1 MADFDITLA
10 VDSRYHKTSLLTTTV
25 GTKNV
30 AIWGVWDPIVFEDE
44 DDDRIHMVRAVDL
57 GRLDLLA
64 NQFYGNPNLWWVI
77 ATKNLIKNQLTD
89 MTVGQR
95 LRIPQR
101 SSVLSQLLSADT
113 LGVTSNEA
121 F

>member
-1 MADFDITLA
+1 MADFEITLS

-25 GTKNV
+25 EGRNV
-30 AIWGVWDPIVFEDE
+30 AIWGVWDPIVFDDEE
-44 DDDRIHMVRAVDL
+44 DDQIHMVRSVDL
-57 GRLDLLA
+57 GRLDTLA
-64 NQFYGNPNLWWVI
+64 NRFYGNPNMWWVI

-89 MTVGQR
+89 MRVGQR

-101 SSVLSQLLSADT
+101 SSVLSKLLAADN
-113 LGVTSNEA
+113 LGVTSNEE